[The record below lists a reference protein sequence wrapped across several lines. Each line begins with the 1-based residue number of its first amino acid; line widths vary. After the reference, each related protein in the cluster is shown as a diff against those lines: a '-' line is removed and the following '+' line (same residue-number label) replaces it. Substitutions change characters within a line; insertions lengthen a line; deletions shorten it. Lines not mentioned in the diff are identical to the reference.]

1 MTTKELAKQLGLI
14 RRSSKLSLKT
24 KASCRPRSS
33 QFFDY
38 LIVIDFESTC
48 WKDIKHYGQEIIEF
62 PAVLLNTSHGEIESE
77 FHTYVQPQEH
87 PVLSDF
93 CTELTGIKQQQVDDG
108 VPLKICLSQF
118 STWIQKLQKEKHII
132 FPSVSPTPTTSE
144 QKMCGFVTWSDWDL
158 GVCLL
163 YECRRKQLR
172 KPDLLNSWI
181 DLRLT
186 YKLFYNRRPKGL
198 NGALQDVGIEFS
210 GREHSG
216 LDDSRNTARLAWR
229 MICDGCVMKI
239 TKSLDKATPNSSVRP
254 GPSSVRQA
262 TAIAKEDEQDLKKG
276 RNTEKPN
283 DQLLAGNNQDCAK
296 NLKDGPSHKT
306 LINGISATLGNDN
319 KYGLPARTSL
329 GPVKYGS
336 RIGVF
341 SSTPLDHSPHGRSH
355 VLMSTTVH
363 TVNDVSDLDMDPCSD
378 LSILADWEEAAVIE
392 DSQHEGPG
400 NVEEPDLIPVDSP
413 SSAVVMLRNGHENP
427 NRCQSKHS
435 IGAAVVYRSPDTT
448 IYNVHMKKPASNASG
463 FKLPSALGNRLSG
476 PSPSTGKTSKMS
488 TLLDYFPKRKLA
500 SVSFYSPPKKL
511 PFTIHEDGNRTLPVS
526 RVLSNKVLSSTVNLN
541 KTIGARK
548 CDRITAPMCQCGR
561 RAKKLTVSNI
571 GPNHGRVFYSC
582 SVRRRS
588 DENGKGCNYFKWED
602 TLLKEKTPHTSA
614 SLSTSAISASSNR
627 SMTSVGSSAVH
638 KPFIKL
644 RPSMRT

>member
-1 MTTKELAKQLGLI
+1 M
-14 RRSSKLSLKT
+14 
-24 KASCRPRSS
+24 
-33 QFFDY
+33 Y
-38 LIVIDFESTC
+38 
-48 WKDIKHYGQEIIEF
+48 
-62 PAVLLNTSHGEIESE
+62 
-77 FHTYVQPQEH
+77 
-87 PVLSDF
+87 
-93 CTELTGIKQQQVDDG
+93 
-108 VPLKICLSQF
+108 
-118 STWIQKLQKEKHII
+118 
-132 FPSVSPTPTTSE
+132 
-144 QKMCGFVTWSDWDL
+144 DWDL

-181 DLRLT
+181 DLRLRGSAHPLHECDLIT
-186 YKLFYNRRPKGL
+186 SNVPFQLFYNRRPKGL
-198 NGALQDVGIEFS
+198 NGALQDVSIEFS

-216 LDDSRNTARLAWR
+216 LDDSWNTARLAWR

-239 TKSLDKATPNSSVRP
+239 TKSLDKAPPNSSVRP
-254 GPSSVRQA
+254 GPSSAVQAHKSREGDVNQA

-283 DQLLAGNNQDCAK
+283 DQLLAGANQDCAK

-306 LINGISATLGNDN
+306 LINGLSTTLGNDN
-319 KYGLPARTSL
+319 KYRFPARTSL

-336 RIGVF
+336 RIGAF
-341 SSTPLDHSPHGRSH
+341 SSTPLDHSPHGRGH
-355 VLMSTTVH
+355 IIMSTTVH
-363 TVNDVSDLDMDPCSD
+363 TVNDVSDLDVDPCSESD

-413 SSAVVMLRNGHENP
+413 SYAVLMLRNGHENP
-427 NRCQSKHS
+427 NRCQSRHS

-463 FKLPSALGNRLSG
+463 FTQELPSSKLPSALGNRLSG

-500 SVSFYSPPKKL
+500 SVSFYFPPKKL

-541 KTIGARK
+541 KTIGATK

-582 SVRRRS
+582 SVQRRS
-588 DENGKGCNYFKWED
+588 DENSKGCNYFKWED

-614 SLSTSAISASSNR
+614 FLSTSAISASSNR